1 MDGDVQRR
9 QPGPWRS
16 GSAPR
21 LAQAFVAGL
30 ETCPPTSA
38 PILVHLLTDAA
49 RRADDWAV
57 FLFVVVMLLV
67 LVSCG
72 SRAVEKCPS
81 KTLLGIWVVSPN
93 CVDASFG
100 HLLTA
105 ETAENAEETKR
116 SLRTPRALR

>member
-57 FLFVVVMLLV
+57 FLFVVVM
-67 LVSCG
+67 C
-72 SRAVEKCPS
+72 
-81 KTLLGIWVVSPN
+81 WY
-93 CVDASFG
+93 
-100 HLLTA
+100 
-105 ETAENAEETKR
+105 
-116 SLRTPRALR
+116 SLRAAAGLWKNVRLKRYWGDG